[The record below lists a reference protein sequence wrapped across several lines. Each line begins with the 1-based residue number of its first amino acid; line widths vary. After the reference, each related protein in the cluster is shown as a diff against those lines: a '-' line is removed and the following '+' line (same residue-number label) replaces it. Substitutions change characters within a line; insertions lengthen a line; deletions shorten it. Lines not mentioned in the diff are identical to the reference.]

1 MNLLGFTPL
10 MISNGLHRFYLLST
24 FKCPILDVIVDNQ
37 QLKLMKQFSPK
48 RDKTKVPHKLHTFL
62 VDRIYA

>member
-10 MISNGLHRFYLLST
+10 MISNGLHRLST